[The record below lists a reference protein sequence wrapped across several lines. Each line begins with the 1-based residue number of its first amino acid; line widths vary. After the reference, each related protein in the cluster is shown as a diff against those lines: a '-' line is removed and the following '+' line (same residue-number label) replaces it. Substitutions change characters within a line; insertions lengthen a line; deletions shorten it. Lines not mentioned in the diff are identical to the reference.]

1 MSVRGIV
8 KWTGRVVGGVSLL
21 LIVVAAGLFVWLRT
35 SLPKTEGTLSVLGLS
50 AAVSVVRDQNAIPH
64 IFASTERDAAFAIGY
79 VHAQDRLVQM
89 ELMRRLGSGRLAE
102 VFGQR
107 ALRLDRLT
115 RTLGLYRRAEASF
128 QHLTPETRTGL
139 EAYAAGVNA
148 YLRTHKG
155 ALPAALQVF
164 PERPAPWKAADSMVW
179 GKLMAMQLAINWRS
193 ELLRTHIAKALGA
206 DKLAILWPTDP
217 PNGPVTITGRASF
230 GPSDRTIRP
239 PIRRRA
245 RVPAAPVPAKALLDA
260 VPRRLF
266 GGASNTWIIAGNRTK
281 SGKPILA
288 NDPHLNM
295 GAPILWYLVRVQTPK
310 LTLTGATTP
319 GVPSL
324 ILGHNGHIAWGL
336 TTSYADT
343 DDIFIEKLDPKDSG
357 RYLTPDGPRRFTVRT
372 ETITVRWGDPVT
384 LTIRETRHGPVLND
398 ILPEKR
404 RASLPKGHVV
414 ALSAPW
420 LTDRD
425 TTPDAIYRL
434 NHAKN
439 WTDLLSALRLW
450 RAPPQNIAYADVGGT
465 IGLYVPGDIPMR
477 KTGTGFMP
485 GKGWTGEFGWSGFIP
500 FDQLPHVRNPASGII
515 VNANNRLVGSGYPH
529 FISREWGD
537 RFRAARIEKLLA
549 GTVKHDM
556 AMSARIQADHV
567 SGPANDL
574 LPILLKA
581 KGFKGDALAAVKM
594 LSAWD
599 RRMDRDRAEP
609 LIYAAWV
616 RELNR
621 ALYQDELGEL
631 FASYWGVRP
640 GVVEEILGRH
650 RNWCDDRRTDARET
664 CDDRIV
670 LSLERA
676 LADLKRRYG
685 ADQRRWTW
693 GRAHY
698 ADLKHPVFGF
708 IPVLNA
714 LSGLRIANNGDGH
727 TVNKASFSIR
737 NERAPFAQRAGPGF
751 RAIYDLSDLS
761 RSRFMIATGQSGN
774 PFSRHFGDLMKRW
787 RDVQYVTIKGSR
799 REVERSALGRL
810 VLKPAR

>member
-1 MSVRGIV
+1 MTMSVRGIV

-21 LIVVAAGLFVWLRT
+21 LIVVTAGVFIWLRT
-35 SLPKTEGTLSVLGLS
+35 SLPMTDGTVSVRGLT
-50 AAVSVVRDQNAIPH
+50 AAVSIVRDQNAIPH

-89 ELMRRLGSGRLAE
+89 ELMRRLGGGRLAE
-102 VFGQR
+102 VFGKR
-107 ALRLDRLT
+107 ALRLDRLM

-128 QHLTPETRTGL
+128 KHLSPETRAGL
-139 EAYAAGVNA
+139 EAYSAGVNA
-148 YLRTHKG
+148 FLRTHKG
-155 ALPAALQVF
+155 ALQPALQVF
-164 PERPAPWKAADSMVW
+164 PSRPAPWKPADSMVW

-193 ELLRTHIAKALGA
+193 ELLRTQIAKELGA
-206 DKLAILWPTDP
+206 DKLAILWPADP
-217 PNGPVTITGRASF
+217 PNGPVTITGRAPF
-230 GPSDRTIRP
+230 GPSDRTIR
-239 PIRRRA
+239 RRA
-245 RVPAAPVPAKALLDA
+245 KLPTAAIPAKALLDA
-260 VPRRLF
+260 VPRGLF
-266 GGASNTWIIAGNRTK
+266 GGASNTWIIAGERTK

-288 NDPHLNM
+288 NDPHLNI
-295 GAPILWYLVRVQTPK
+295 GAPILWYLVRVQTPT

-343 DDIFIEKLDPKDSG
+343 DDIFIERLDPKDPG
-357 RYLTPDGPRRFTVRT
+357 RYLTPNGSQRFKVRT
-372 ETITVRWGDPVT
+372 ETITVRWGDPVQ
-384 LTIRETRHGPVLND
+384 LRMRETRHGPVLND
-398 ILPEKR
+398 ILPEKQR
-404 RASLPKGHVV
+404 MSLPQGHVV

-439 WTDLLSALRLW
+439 WTELLSALRLW

-465 IGLYVPGDIPMR
+465 IGLYVPGDIPLR

-485 GKGWTGEFGWSGFIP
+485 GQGWTGEFGWSGFIP

-549 GTVKHDM
+549 GTAKHDM
-556 AMSARIQADHV
+556 ALSARIQADHV
-567 SGPANDL
+567 SEPANDL

-581 KGFKGDALAAVKM
+581 KGFKGETLAAVER
-594 LSAWD
+594 LRAWD
-599 RRMDRDRAEP
+599 RRMDRNRPEP

-640 GVVEEILGRH
+640 SVVEEILGRH
-650 RNWCDDRRTDARET
+650 RDWCDDRRTEARES
-664 CDDRIV
+664 CDNRIV
-670 LSLERA
+670 YSLERA
-676 LADLKRRYG
+676 LADLKRRHG
-685 ADQRRWTW
+685 GDQTRWRW

-698 ADLKHPVFGF
+698 ADLRHPVFGF
-708 IPVLNA
+708 VPVLGSLA
-714 LSGLRIANNGDGH
+714 GLRIANNGDGH
-727 TVNKASFSIR
+727 TVNNASFSIR
-737 NERAPFAQRAGPGF
+737 NETAPFAQRAGPGF
-751 RAIYDLSDLS
+751 RAIYDLAGLT
-761 RSRFMIATGQSGN
+761 RSRFMITTGQSGN

-787 RDVQYVTIKGSR
+787 RDVQYVTINGSR
-799 REVERSALGRL
+799 RDVERSALGTL
-810 VLKPAR
+810 ILKPAR